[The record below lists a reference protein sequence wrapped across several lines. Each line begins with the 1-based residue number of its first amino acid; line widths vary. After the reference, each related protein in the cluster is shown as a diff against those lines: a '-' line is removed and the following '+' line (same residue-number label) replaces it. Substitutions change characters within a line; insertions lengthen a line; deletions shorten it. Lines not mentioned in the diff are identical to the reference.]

1 MFRIFEMA
9 AALAAMDGIFG
20 TALAE
25 MDATT
30 LLLGACA
37 LALVATKLG
46 SFRETLLATVE
57 AERGRDPNTARTPTR
72 VETRGR
78 VKTRGREWLETHGGL
93 PPSLPPWPLM
103 ENVACVLGS
112 CTKVMRWVF
121 WLLVG
126 ACAVL
131 KLLIAL
137 TPAAE
142 RAAAG
147 GVERRAQAEVA
158 ARGARDAAA
167 AAAPSDGFNRT
178 DVPGVDAACAIA
190 PPHRGRRG

>member
-1 MFRIFEMA
+1 MRSKY
-9 AALAAMDGIFG
+9 
-20 TALAE
+20 
-25 MDATT
+25 
-30 LLLGACA
+30 GAD
-37 LALVATKLG
+37 
-46 SFRETLLATVE
+46 S
-57 AERGRDPNTARTPTR
+57 DS

-78 VKTRGREWLETHGGL
+78 VKTRGREWLETHEEL

-121 WLLVG
+121 WLLVA

-131 KLLIAL
+131 QLLIAL
-137 TPAAE
+137 TPAVE

-147 GVERRAQAEVA
+147 GVGRRAGRVA

-167 AAAPSDGFNRT
+167 AAAPAAGSRRT
-178 DVPGVDAACAIA
+178 DVPGVGAACAIA
-190 PPHRGRRG
+190 PHRGRRG